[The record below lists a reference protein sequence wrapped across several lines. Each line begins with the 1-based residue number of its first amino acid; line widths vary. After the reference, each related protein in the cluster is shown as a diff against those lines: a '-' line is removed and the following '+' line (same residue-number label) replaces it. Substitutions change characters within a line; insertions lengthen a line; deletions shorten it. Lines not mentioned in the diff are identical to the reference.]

1 MLGQSSVTEIERK
14 RDRKV
19 YKMRMAYKMRIT
31 LYALEFTHQR
41 TKEEKNKRKFRS
53 NFRRFMMLIR

>member
-19 YKMRMAYKMRIT
+19 YKMRMVYKMRIT
-31 LYALEFTHQR
+31 LYALEFTHLR
-41 TKEEKNKRKFRS
+41 TKDEK
-53 NFRRFMMLIR
+53 